1 MYQTHTV
8 HLSPYTYRLEKERK
22 IRSFGCSVTVA
33 CDSQNYF
40 KTAAVD
46 LMVSLRPGRWWWI
59 FFKSK
64 AINSEVNRNT
74 ETVIRS
80 FLAAVGVGEYE
91 SP

>member
-1 MYQTHTV
+1 
-8 HLSPYTYRLEKERK
+8 
-22 IRSFGCSVTVA
+22 
-33 CDSQNYF
+33 
-40 KTAAVD
+40 
-46 LMVSLRPGRWWWI
+46 MVSLRPGRWWWI

-91 SP
+91 SPWLFTPAKAYCNKTSTDAYLALGIGS